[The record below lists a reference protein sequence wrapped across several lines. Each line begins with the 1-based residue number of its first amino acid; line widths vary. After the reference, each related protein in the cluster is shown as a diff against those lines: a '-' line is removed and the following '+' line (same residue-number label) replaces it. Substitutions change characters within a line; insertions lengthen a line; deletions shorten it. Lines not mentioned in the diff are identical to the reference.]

1 MSQEEKKFQNCISH
15 MGPIDVSL
23 FLIHIMHTYFTGL
36 LFALFI
42 TPLLLQVQFYDA
54 KQSNPICSDFP
65 QIEGDFILN

>member
-1 MSQEEKKFQNCISH
+1 
-15 MGPIDVSL
+15 MGHLDVSL
-23 FLIHIMHTYFTGL
+23 FLIHITYFTGL

-65 QIEGDFILN
+65 QIEGDFILNFN